1 MKKGIFGLLLASI
14 LIILSGCSD
23 SSQDVSDGGTNSETM
38 MDDHRSGGPACLV
51 SYGFADKYDCYEGD
65 VQWIDM
71 NCNMLGNVA
80 AKEGGSVEKYPDQG
94 CPKLSN
100 FAGCCN
106 DGGRVQCYY
115 LDTLYQAEPRK
126 SEQMQ
131 WLTRTCREAG
141 GVWESE

>member
-1 MKKGIFGLLLASI
+1 MTKVTVIFLSVCFLLAV
-14 LIILSGCSD
+14 SGCSD
-23 SSQDVSDGGTNSETM
+23 SKRSSTENDLLSEETI
-38 MDDHRSGGPACLV
+38 DDARIGGPACV
-51 SYGFADKYDCYEGD
+51 IDYGFGDKYDCYEGD

-80 AKEGGSVEKYPDQG
+80 AKEGGSVEKYVDQG

-131 WLTRTCREAG
+131 WLARSCREAG